1 MSMLLLSAALRRIV
15 KSGTL
20 TVIESSGATRTFGTP
35 AQGWPDLT
43 LRLLDAKVAGHIARR
58 PTVGMGEVF
67 MDGRVAIE
75 GGDIM
80 DFITFIRRNNPWDQ
94 PGGIDAP
101 GLLERLR
108 ERIVMRIDQV
118 NRRTASRR
126 NVAHHYDLD
135 DRLYDLFLDSNRQYS
150 CGYWEDGVAD
160 LETAQ
165 IAKMNHIAA
174 KLALQPGMRVLDIG
188 CGWGGLALHL
198 HKVAGVQVHGITLSQ
213 EQIAYAKAWAVRDG
227 VADKVTF
234 GLTDYRDVEGPFDRI
249 VSVGMFEHVGAP
261 NFQTFFR
268 QCHNLLCEDGV
279 MLLHTIGRASPPGG
293 TDEFTRKYIFPGG
306 YIPALSETMAAIEPN
321 RLIAGDIEVL
331 RVHYARTLREW
342 YRRCVAQK
350 DAIVALYD
358 ERFYR
363 LWLFY
368 LAGAA
373 TAFEFGE
380 MVNYQIQLLREREAV
395 PITRNY
401 IDRVE
406 RGYRARGQQDGNLVQ
421 LNHSA
426 RGSS

>member
-1 MSMLLLSAALRRIV
+1 MSMLLLDAALRRLV

-20 TVIESSGATRTFGTP
+20 TVIEASGATRSYGLP
-35 AQGWPDLT
+35 APGWPDLT
-43 LRLLDAKVAGHIARR
+43 LRLLDKGVPGHIARR
-58 PTVGMGEVF
+58 PTVGMGEVY

-80 DFITFIRRNNPWDQ
+80 DFVTFIRRNNPFDQ
-94 PGGIDAP
+94 QGEIDAP
-101 GLLERLR
+101 GLFQRVR
-108 ERIVMRIDQV
+108 ERVAMRLDQI
-118 NRRTASRR
+118 NARSASRR

-150 CGYWEDGVAD
+150 CAYWEDGVTD

-165 IAKMNHIAA
+165 VDKMNHIAA

-198 HKVAGVQVHGITLSQ
+198 HKVAGVEVHGITLSQ
-213 EQIAYAKAWAVRDG
+213 EQIAYAKAWAIREG

-234 GLTDYRDVEGPFDRI
+234 GLTDYRDLEGRFDRI

-261 NFQTFFR
+261 NFGAFFR
-268 QCHNLLCEDGV
+268 QCHNLLCPDGV
-279 MLLHTIGRASPPGG
+279 MLLHTIGRASPPSG

-306 YIPALSETMAAIEPN
+306 YIPALSETMAAIEHN
-321 RLIAGDIEVL
+321 RLFTGDIEVL
-331 RVHYARTLREW
+331 RVHYATTLREW
-342 YRRCVAQK
+342 YRRCVEQK

-373 TAFEFGE
+373 TAFEYGE
-380 MVNYQIQLLREREAV
+380 MVNYQIQLVRDREAV
-395 PITRNY
+395 PLTRDY
-401 IDRVE
+401 IGRVE
-406 RGYRARGQQDGNLVQ
+406 RGYRARGGAESNLVH
-421 LNHSA
+421 LHANT
-426 RGSS
+426 RGG